1 MSADPRE
8 HIGVHSIGH
17 FAMTVPDVDRA
28 RHFFIEF
35 GLDVRDTVNGIDL
48 YTFGNDHRWGAIRR
62 GPKKRLQYISLLAYE
77 ADMQRWRDHLDL
89 KGIAEIKAPL
99 ESDVGSNGIWIATP
113 DGLPVHLGP
122 GEKNSPDHRDTVIP
136 TRRHSIERG
145 APLRGTT
152 PPTRPT
158 RLAHI
163 LMFTRSL
170 HASIDFFTKALGL
183 RLSDHSGGV
192 AFMHG
197 AHGSD
202 HHLLAFAQS
211 DGYGLHHSAWTVASV
226 DEIGLGSERM
236 IQQGYARGW
245 GLGRHVLG
253 SNYFRYIR
261 DPWGSYAEYSFDIDF
276 VPAST
281 DWEVWSPPP
290 ENSLYIWGPEVPPDF
305 VRNYETAT
313 D

>member
-99 ESDVGSNGIWIATP
+99 ESDVGSKGIWIATP

-183 RLSDHSGGV
+183 RLSDHSGEV